1 MSRLAIAEQF
11 YSIQGEGPYAG
22 VPAIFLRLA
31 GCNLSCGWN
40 DDLSEYE
47 PGDEPQGDAKWVCDT
62 IDVWRE
68 PEHTIAVEDLE
79 QQWQSKGWLD
89 LIDENDVHIVLTGG
103 EPTLPAHQ
111 SSFSSYVSEIDET
124 PFVEVETNGTQ
135 TVQDGFGSIVDQFNV
150 SVKLSNSGHDK
161 ERRINEEA
169 ILQYIRMGSSRAVFK
184 FVVATEEDFNEVQ
197 ELVDE
202 FSIPP
207 SQVSL
212 MPAGQRQEQLAQT
225 YPKIAEL
232 CKKNGYKFSPRL
244 HVNIWNQQTGV

>member
-1 MSRLAIAEQF
+1 MTEENIKIVSPDESDIKVGDTVRVVV
-11 YSIQGEGPYAG
+11 QGEGNKGDPLAYISG
-22 VPAIFLRLA
+22 TMTIIHSDDESNVPSF
-31 GCNLSCGWN
+31 G
-40 DDLSEYE
+40 
-47 PGDEPQGDAKWVCDT
+47 DT
-62 IDVWRE
+62 IE
-68 PEHTIAVEDLE
+68 
-79 QQWQSKGWLD
+79 
-89 LIDENDVHIVLTGG
+89 DENDVHIVLTGG

-135 TVQDGFGSIVDQFNV
+135 TVQDEFGSIVDQFNV

-184 FVVATEEDFNEVQ
+184 FVVASEEDFNEVQ

-202 FSIPP
+202 FSIPA

-244 HVNIWNQQTGV
+244 HVSIWNSATGV